1 MKPHTPTNDIYY
13 SNDEKEKYRSV
24 HPPSNREEV
33 LLTVVDKLKF
43 FDDKKGTDVDRFTD
57 ETIENDNKSPY
68 FMIASPED
76 CYDRSDN
83 SIHVN
88 PYCSSSSA
96 PMCRNE
102 SEENMKVY
110 SYSID
115 LLPDMPAFLSI
126 SHFSIQQGHNWTEIE
141 TLINS
146 FCSKHNPGFVWE
158 FKSTEFLW
166 FCSSIHSN
174 CTHYCTFQIRA
185 FLGNCGDVVIDMQNL
200 DGDSS
205 VFGGYYHAL
214 KDILLESTSYSTSS
228 SVLESSLE
236 TTIKIDSE
244 LESVIPVEDMIE
256 KSGSEVL
263 LMHVLDMMRSDY
275 PSMQMEALKIACELS
290 ADGNKNLNKNEMLN
304 FLENGCAK
312 EQMIRLGFL
321 NVLLELTCKCY
332 TVANEIA
339 INGFPLIGH
348 RALKIILN
356 LSQKNTCDKLLYDSI
371 HFKQF
376 QTVIGFI
383 SNFSIPCYVQSLQLQ
398 TICVELSVVLKQ

>member
-1 MKPHTPTNDIYY
+1 MKPDAPTNDIYY

-33 LLTVVDKLKF
+33 LLTVAEKRKG
-43 FDDKKGTDVDRFTD
+43 FDVKKSTDVDRFTD
-57 ETIENDNKSPY
+57 ESRENDNKSPY

-88 PYCSSSSA
+88 PYCSPSSA
-96 PMCRNE
+96 PRCRKE
-102 SEENMKVY
+102 LEENMKVY
-110 SYSID
+110 SYSND

-141 TLINS
+141 TLINH
-146 FCSKHNPGFVWE
+146 FCSNHKPGFVYE
-158 FKSTEFLW
+158 FKRTEFLW

-185 FLGNCGDVVIDMQNL
+185 FLGNCGDVVIDMQKL

-205 VFGGYYHAL
+205 VFGGFYHAL
-214 KDILLESTSYSTSS
+214 KDMLLLSTSYSTSS
-228 SVLESSLE
+228 STLESSPE

-244 LESVIPVEDMIE
+244 LESVMAVEDRIGT
-256 KSGSEVL
+256 SDFEVL

-275 PSMQMEALKIACELS
+275 PSTQMEALKIACELS
-290 ADGNKNLNKNEMLN
+290 ADGQKSFNKNEILN
-304 FLENGCAK
+304 FLDSGGAR
-312 EQMIRLGFL
+312 EQMIRLGYM
-321 NVLLELTCKCY
+321 NVLLELICKCY

-356 LSQKNTCDKLLYDSI
+356 LSQKDTCDKLLYDSI

-383 SNFSIPCYVQSLQLQ
+383 SHFSIPCYYQSLQLQ
-398 TICVELSVVLKQ
+398 TICIELSTVLK